1 MEKYHIELTA
11 DQRRLVEQLDLRT
24 VHASHDEAR
33 AAYLSNRQP
42 ILALVRSLSARD
54 AVPQERIRYWNDPDY
69 NPGRIKAS
77 RKGLFER
84 NSCTGD
90 DIYTHPHFLKHLRY
104 FLFGADLSD
113 AVILAFEE
121 GVGNPAWVSSSDA
134 PAIGKLARDLTR
146 RHGLDRSS
154 AESEFFKLALDMGL
168 GLTSAL
174 RIRQAVQQVRQ

>member
-11 DQRRLVEQLDLRT
+11 DERLLVEQIDLRT

-33 AAYLSNRQP
+33 AAYLSNQHP
-42 ILALVRSLSARD
+42 ILALVRLLSARD

-77 RKGLFER
+77 RKGLFEHH
-84 NSCTGD
+84 SCTGD
-90 DIYTHPHFLKHLRY
+90 DIYTHPNFLKHLRY
-104 FLFGADLSD
+104 FLFGADLPD
-113 AVILAFEE
+113 AVILGFEE
-121 GVGNPAWVSSSDA
+121 GVGNPAWVSSSDV

-146 RHGLDRSS
+146 RYGLDRSS

-168 GLTSAL
+168 GLSTAL
-174 RIRQAVQQVRQ
+174 RIKQAVQQIRP

>member
-1 MEKYHIELTA
+1 MEKYHIELTV
-11 DQRRLVEQLDLRT
+11 DERLLLEQIDLRT

-33 AAYLSNRQP
+33 AAYLSNQQP
-42 ILALVRSLSARD
+42 VLALVRLLSARD
-54 AVPQERIRYWNDPDY
+54 AVPQERIRYWNDSDY

-104 FLFGADLSD
+104 FLFGADLPD

-121 GVGNPAWVSSSDA
+121 GVADPTWISSSDV

-168 GLTSAL
+168 SLTTAL
-174 RIRQAVQQVRQ
+174 RIRQAVQQIRP